1 MSTKKKSPPA
11 SMAPMGPLERM
22 KYEVA
27 EELGLLPRVLEVGWG
42 GLTAGETGRIGGLV
56 RAKRKA
62 QATQAAAPPTK

>member
-11 SMAPMGPLERM
+11 SIAPMGRLERM

-56 RAKRKA
+56 RARRKA
-62 QATQAAAPPTK
+62 QSDEEPPAP